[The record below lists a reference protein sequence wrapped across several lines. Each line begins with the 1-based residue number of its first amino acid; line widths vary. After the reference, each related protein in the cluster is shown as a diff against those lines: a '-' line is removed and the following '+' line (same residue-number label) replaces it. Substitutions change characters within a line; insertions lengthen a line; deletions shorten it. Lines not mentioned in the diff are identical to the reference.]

1 MTEVSSAMPDKNK
14 RSRMWSYGSSSVVS
28 TLFFVGILI
37 FIALIAQQHPWRL
50 DFTESGTYTLAEQT
64 RNLLKSLEQPVEI
77 KGFFPT
83 SSAEEQKAKDLL
95 DTYRYYS
102 PKLSYTF
109 IDPDRQPDVARRYEI
124 RNYGTLVLEG
134 YGKKQPVSLADEQN
148 ITNGLLKLISKDQKK
163 VYFLTGH
170 GERSSASTEKRGY
183 SSVRSALEK
192 ENYLLEE
199 LNLMQKGEVP
209 ADAAMVIVGGP
220 EKPLFPEE
228 MERLGKYLDSGG
240 RLIVLLD
247 PFQDGGLRDFLKA
260 RGIELRD
267 DIIIDESVGIFGG
280 NYLMPLAAQYG
291 VHKITENFQL
301 VTFYPEAR
309 SIGIMDPLPPGIQ
322 AHVLASTSEKSWAET
337 NLKLLEKEQKAGL
350 DLKEDLAGPVP
361 LVVLV
366 EVNNSKPAR
375 DAAAKSSEGKG
386 ASKGAGSEKK
396 DPAADLRQG
405 ILLVGGDSDFASN
418 AYFGLSGNADF
429 FLNMVNFLAGDETL
443 ITIERREKEGR
454 PLLLTRSQS
463 LSLMWVLGMVPVV
476 VILCGLLVYRAR
488 RSQR

>member
-1 MTEVSSAMPDKNK
+1 MTEVSSAMLDKNK

-134 YGKKQPVSLADEQN
+134 YGQKQPVSVADEQN

-209 ADAAMVIVGGP
+209 ADAAMVIVAGP

-309 SIGIMDPLPPGIQ
+309 SVEIMDPLPPGIQ

-386 ASKGAGSEKK
+386 ASKGAGIEKK

-476 VILCGLLVYRAR
+476 VILCGLLVYRVR